1 MKANPKFDG
10 LTARWWKLTG
20 RHVVELFSKARMY
33 PGERGRWGDYSRTK
47 RRELRE
53 LCSIRR
59 DVHRAGTAI

>member
-1 MKANPKFDG
+1 MKANPKFDA
-10 LTARWWKLTG
+10 LTAKWWSLTT
-20 RHVVELFSKARMY
+20 RQIRDYVFAARAY
-33 PGERGRWGDYSRTK
+33 SGERGRWGDYSRTK

>member
-1 MKANPKFDG
+1 MRDLAF
-10 LTARWWKLTG
+10 AAKL
-20 RHVVELFSKARMY
+20 Y